1 MTHLVVDN
9 FLPLSLQ
16 NQLEG
21 ALMNDIPWQ
30 YRDSSSGE
38 GDHADPND
46 TNIKESTQ
54 FVHNIF
60 HDKEGIQSHIWEL
73 AKIPLMFL
81 EHYLNNSIKMPQRVK
96 ANLLLQDPL
105 AVEKYHAPHV
115 DLANEDAFSMV
126 YYVHDCDGDTIIFD
140 KTVNKGHTN
149 LKEIARVT
157 PKKGQAVIFNSNRF
171 HTSSSP
177 VINKRRVIINYAF
190 FAGKTFLSKTG

>member
-54 FVHNIF
+54 RRYT
-60 HDKEGIQSHIWEL
+60 KSH
-73 AKIPLMFL
+73 M
-81 EHYLNNSIKMPQRVK
+81 
-96 ANLLLQDPL
+96 
-105 AVEKYHAPHV
+105 
-115 DLANEDAFSMV
+115 
-126 YYVHDCDGDTIIFD
+126 G
-140 KTVNKGHTN
+140 
-149 LKEIARVT
+149 
-157 PKKGQAVIFNSNRF
+157 
-171 HTSSSP
+171 
-177 VINKRRVIINYAF
+177 
-190 FAGKTFLSKTG
+190 TG